1 MKSVSVVIPTSG
13 RMGGLLRAIDSVK
26 KQDYRGA
33 IEIVIVASGLG
44 EAMMDDIRA
53 RTRNGRLDISVI
65 DVSPEIT
72 SSENLLLRLQ
82 GAAQIG
88 FKRNSGIV
96 RSSGELIAHLDDDNY
111 WDASHVSDLAA
122 AVESSQNG
130 IAHSWRK
137 LLWPDGSP
145 FLEEVYPW
153 MKVPDRACA
162 QYVYAQLVACGVRIP
177 GSPLVRDCFL
187 SDASD
192 CRFTVDT
199 SEWMISA
206 DLARRIPFRE
216 QLSFRELSHW
226 LTDDY
231 MFCLDVYR
239 YGIRDVGTT
248 GRSTLNYT
256 IGGSSTRWLLADS
269 N

>member
-1 MKSVSVVIPTSG
+1 MKSVSVVIPTG
-13 RMGGLLRAIDSVK
+13 KRMFDLSRAIASVK
-26 KQDYRGA
+26 SQDYRGE
-33 IEIVIVASGLG
+33 IEIVIVASDVNDVD
-44 EAMMDDIRA
+44 MDNIRA
-53 RTRNGRLDISVI
+53 QAADGCLEITVI
-65 DVSPEIT
+65 DVGPEIAA
-72 SSENLLLRLQ
+72 SDNLLLGIR

-88 FKRNSGIV
+88 FKRNVGIA
-96 RSSGELIAHLDDDNY
+96 RSSGDLIAHLDDDNY
-111 WDASHVSDLAA
+111 WDASHISDLVP
-122 AVESSQNG
+122 AVESSQNS

-153 MKVPDRACA
+153 MKVPDRASA
-162 QYVYAQLVACGVRIP
+162 EYVYAQLVAWGVRIP

-187 SDASD
+187 SDAGD

-216 QLSFRELSHW
+216 KLSFRELSHW

-239 YGIRDVGTT
+239 YGIREVGIT

-256 IGGSSTRWLLADS
+256 IGGSSTKWLLADR